1 MRFVTLVIA
10 LLLVAFGAMAQ
21 SVSAPTA
28 ARSVAPPSSSGKALP
43 AGSAKA
49 GPAGSGSSA
58 TGTPQPAPAEGA
70 PAGDPH
76 ANPHGEVARDSSMD
90 APELPP
96 GTIEVLIADPTGRPL
111 ASTDVRLGILSQKIA
126 EGESRSEKIAK
137 TDENGRVRF
146 TALATTTDK
155 VYSVAVK
162 SGPAEYASPPFNLRD
177 NAGHRVLLHVYP
189 STSDMTRTVV
199 FGAFMSVEPR
209 DDLFQLDVVL
219 HVFNVSRMGWIPS
232 DVVIDLPEG
241 FKAFLADESSG
252 FNSRFEVVEG
262 RGATLRGTF
271 PPGERRV
278 KFRFQVPKPSER
290 EVSFR
295 IGFPPRVV
303 QAQVVA
309 AASPEMSLEVRE
321 GFPPPEVDQST
332 LGDRV
337 LITARQIKAGEEP
350 IREIVVSMAGLRV
363 PGMGRWVAV
372 FIALGFAGF
381 GGLAA
386 RGDLRIAST
395 ERVQGDRARARE
407 LILLELVDVER
418 AKDKGQIGPNAYE
431 RAHRSLVDA
440 LARIGIPDEKK
451 PTKKRKAVRS

>member
-1 MRFVTLVIA
+1 M
-10 LLLVAFGAMAQ
+10 
-21 SVSAPTA
+21 S
-28 ARSVAPPSSSGKALP
+28 
-43 AGSAKA
+43 
-49 GPAGSGSSA
+49 
-58 TGTPQPAPAEGA
+58 
-70 PAGDPH
+70 
-76 ANPHGEVARDSSMD
+76 
-90 APELPP
+90 
-96 GTIEVLIADPTGRPL
+96 
-111 ASTDVRLGILSQKIA
+111 
-126 EGESRSEKIAK
+126 
-137 TDENGRVRF
+137 
-146 TALATTTDK
+146 
-155 VYSVAVK
+155 
-162 SGPAEYASPPFNLRD
+162 
-177 NAGHRVLLHVYP
+177 
-189 STSDMTRTVV
+189 RTVV
-199 FGAFMSVEPR
+199 FGAFLSVETR
-209 DDLFQLDVVL
+209 DDLFQLDMIL

-232 DVVIDLPEG
+232 DVVIELPEG

-278 KFRFQVPKPSER
+278 KFRFQVPKPTER

-309 AASPEMSLEVRE
+309 AAGPEMSLEVRE
-321 GFPPPEVDQST
+321 GFPPPQADQST

-337 LITARQIKAGEEP
+337 LITARQIKSGEDP
-350 IREIVVSMAGLRV
+350 IRELVVSMTGLRV

-386 RGDLRIAST
+386 RGDLRIASA

-407 LILLELVDVER
+407 LIMRELVDVER
-418 AKDKGQIGPNAYE
+418 AKDKGDIGPNAYE

-451 PTKKRKAVRS
+451 PTKKRKAVGS

>member
-1 MRFVTLVIA
+1 VRFVALVVA
-10 LLLVAFGAMAQ
+10 LLFVAFGATAQ
-21 SVSAPTA
+21 SASAPMP
-28 ARSVAPPSSSGKALP
+28 ARSAAPTSGSGKASP

-49 GPAGSGSSA
+49 APAGSA
-58 TGTPQPAPAEGA
+58 NGTVSTQPTPAEGA

-76 ANPHGEVARDSSMD
+76 ANPHGELARDSSMD
-90 APELPP
+90 DPELPP

-111 ASTDVRLGILSQKIA
+111 GSTDVRLGILSQKIA
-126 EGESRSEKIAK
+126 EGESRSEKTAK

-146 TALATTTDK
+146 TALAATTDK

-162 SGPAEYASPPFNLRD
+162 AGPAEYASPPFNLRD

-209 DDLFQLDVVL
+209 DDLFQLDMVL

-252 FNSRFEVVEG
+252 SNSRFEVVEG
-262 RGATLRGTF
+262 RGAMLRGTF

-278 KFRFQVPKPSER
+278 KFRFQVPKPPER

-295 IGFPPRVV
+295 IGFPQRVV

-309 AASPEMSLEVRE
+309 AAGPEMSLEVRE
-321 GFPPPEVDQST
+321 GFPPPQVDEST

-337 LITARQIKAGEEP
+337 LITARRIKSGEDP
-350 IREIVVSMAGLRV
+350 IRELVVSMAGLRV
-363 PGMGRWVAV
+363 PGVGRWVAV
-372 FIALGFAGF
+372 FIALAFAGF

-407 LILLELVDVER
+407 LILRELVDVEH
-418 AKDKGQIGPNAYE
+418 AKDKGDIGPNAYE

-451 PTKKRKAVRS
+451 PTKKRKALRS